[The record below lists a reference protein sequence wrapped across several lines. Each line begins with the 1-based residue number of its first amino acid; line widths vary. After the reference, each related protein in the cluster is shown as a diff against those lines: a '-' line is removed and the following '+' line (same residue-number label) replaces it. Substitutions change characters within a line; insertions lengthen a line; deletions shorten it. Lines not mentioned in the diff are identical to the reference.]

1 MNILETTI
9 YSLVDWIIANPTG
22 SEEDA
27 VGHVMSLNGWSV
39 EEVGGFFNALGAELV
54 GVQWVADTEWDT
66 IRDKVIASGEGAD
79 KALADLLIKS
89 GALEKH
95 PAVKIFISR
104 DHIQMIDEEV
114 APIDDQISA
123 GNTAIGNETDAD
135 LIACLQAGVDMLT
148 AKKDSLERQKSE
160 LEGLILSLGGTP

>member
-22 SEEDA
+22 TEEDG

-39 EEVGGFFNALGAELV
+39 EEVGGFFTALGTELV
-54 GVQWVADTEWDT
+54 GVQWVPDSEWNT
-66 IRDKVIASGEGAD
+66 IRDKVVASGEGAD
-79 KALADLLIKS
+79 KALADLLINS

-95 PAVKIFISR
+95 AAVKIFVSR
-104 DHIQMIDEEV
+104 DHIEQIDQEV
-114 APIDDQISA
+114 APIDGQITA
-123 GNTAIGNETDAD
+123 GTTAIGNETDPD